1 MSSRRL
7 ALTPAIGLFTGL
19 SVVSFGAVSMWLT
32 GVHGSPAH
40 ASNPCSTNKT
50 NTHTTAAAYT
60 AVGRSG
66 SRAGH
71 AARLPILLDAAAR
84 TISWG
89 PAAHHAASQAATA
102 ATASSPPL
110 PSSSPFPS
118 TPAPP
123 TPNPSPGG
131 GNVTPSSSP
140 NSTPNPGSTG
150 NIPGNGGGG
159 VPTVRPGG
167 TNSSPTPTPTATPT
181 PTKTATPTPTS
192 TTTPPPSATLC
203 LSVQTLGGSN
213 TVDPGT
219 TVHYAIWVWLTS
231 GTNGSAKIE
240 VDARPSRVNP
250 SFTVCE
256 PTGGS
261 KCTVSGLKAGLH
273 VQTQAKLRA
282 AKDLAGRDIT
292 LTVTATS
299 KEAINSAT
307 ATDKIEVS
315 KPKTKHHSSSP
326 TPTPTYNP
334 NAGYGSYPGSNSGS
348 YPGVSNPYG
357 NLGSALPPVSP
368 SPNVSPSTAAGQ
380 QQHQHQVEVT
390 DLSAGLPLD
399 VRLIGGQV
407 IGLAILAAA
416 ITIAVARLSLRR
428 QPPKHSEDSASS
440 TPAS

>member
-1 MSSRRL
+1 MNRRL

-32 GVHGSPAH
+32 GVHGSPAN
-40 ASNPCSTNKT
+40 AKNACSSNKT
-50 NTHTTAAAYT
+50 DIHTTTAVHT

-66 SRAGH
+66 SHAGH
-71 AARLPILLDAAAR
+71 VARLPILLDAAAR
-84 TISWG
+84 TISG
-89 PAAHHAASQAATA
+89 PAAYHSASRAAAST
-102 ATASSPPL
+102 TSPPL
-110 PSSSPFPS
+110 PSSSPHPS

-140 NSTPNPGSTG
+140 SSTPNPGSSGNVTG
-150 NIPGNGGGG
+150 NGNQS
-159 VPTVRPGG
+159 PTVAPGG
-167 TNSSPTPTPTATPT
+167 TNSTPTPTATPT
-181 PTKTATPTPTS
+181 PTKTATPTPTNT

-203 LSVQTLGGSN
+203 MNVETLGSSN

-219 TVHYAIWVWLTS
+219 TVHFGIWVWLTS
-231 GTNGSAKIE
+231 GNNGSVKID
-240 VDARPSRVNP
+240 VDAAPNKVNP
-250 SFTVCE
+250 SFIVCD
-256 PTGGS
+256 PKGGT
-261 KCTVSGLKAGLH
+261 KCTVSGLKAGKRAE
-273 VQTQAKLRA
+273 TQVKLRA
-282 AKDLAGRDIT
+282 FKDMAGRDIT

-299 KEAINSAT
+299 KQAGNSAT
-307 ATDKIEVS
+307 ATDKIEVI
-315 KPKTKHHSSSP
+315 KPKKHHSSP

-334 NAGYGSYPGSNSGS
+334 YAGYGNSYPGGTNPYSS
-348 YPGVSNPYG
+348 GVSNPYG

-368 SPNVSPSTAAGQ
+368 SPGISPSTAAGQ
-380 QQHQHQVEVT
+380 QQQQHQHQTEVT

-416 ITIAVARLSLRR
+416 ITIAVARLSLRK
-428 QPPKHSEDSASS
+428 QPAKHSEDSTGS

>member
-1 MSSRRL
+1 MSRRL

-32 GVHGSPAH
+32 GVHGSHAH
-40 ASNPCSTNKT
+40 ATNACSANKT
-50 NTHTTAAAYT
+50 DTHTTAAVHT
-60 AVGRSG
+60 AAGRSG

-84 TISWG
+84 TISG
-89 PAAHHAASQAATA
+89 PAAHHSASRTAAST
-102 ATASSPPL
+102 TSPPL
-110 PSSSPFPS
+110 PSSSPHPS

-140 NSTPNPGSTG
+140 SDTPNPGSTG
-150 NIPGNGGGG
+150 NVSGNGNQS
-159 VPTVRPGG
+159 PTVAPGG
-167 TNSSPTPTPTATPT
+167 TNSTPTPTATPT
-181 PTKTATPTPTS
+181 PTKTATPTPS
-192 TTTPPPSATLC
+192 NSTTPPPSATLC
-203 LSVQTLGGSN
+203 MSVETLGSSN

-219 TVHYAIWVWLTS
+219 TVHFGIWVWLTS
-231 GTNGSAKIE
+231 GSNGSVKID
-240 VDARPSRVNP
+240 VNAAPNKVNP
-250 SFTVCE
+250 SFIVCD

-261 KCTVSGLKAGLH
+261 KCTVSGLKAGKRAE
-273 VQTQAKLRA
+273 TQVKLRA
-282 AKDLAGRDIT
+282 FKDMAGRDIT

-299 KEAINSAT
+299 KQAGNSAT
-307 ATDKIEVS
+307 ATDKIEVI
-315 KPKTKHHSSSP
+315 KPKKHHSSP

-334 NAGYGSYPGSNSGS
+334 YAGYGGSYPGGTNPYSSS
-348 YPGVSNPYG
+348 GVSNPYG

-368 SPNVSPSTAAGQ
+368 SPGVSPSTAAGQ
-380 QQHQHQVEVT
+380 QQQHQHQTEVT

-416 ITIAVARLSLRR
+416 ITIAVARLSLRK
-428 QPPKHSEDSASS
+428 QPAKHSEDSTGS

>member
-1 MSSRRL
+1 MDRRL

-32 GVHGSPAH
+32 GVHGTPAH
-40 ASNPCSTNKT
+40 ATNACSTNKT
-50 NTHTTAAAYT
+50 NTHTTAAVHT

-71 AARLPILLDAAAR
+71 VARLPILLDAAAR
-84 TISWG
+84 TISG
-89 PAAHHAASQAATA
+89 PAAHHSVSQAG
-102 ATASSPPL
+102 ASTTSPPL
-110 PSSSPFPS
+110 PSSSPHPS

-140 NSTPNPGSTG
+140 SSTPNPGSSG
-150 NIPGNGGGG
+150 NVSGNQS
-159 VPTVRPGG
+159 PTVAPGG
-167 TNSSPTPTPTATPT
+167 TNSTPTPTATATPT
-181 PTKTATPTPTS
+181 PTKTATPTPS
-192 TTTPPPSATLC
+192 NTTTPPPSATLC
-203 LSVQTLGGSN
+203 MSVETLGSSN

-219 TVHYAIWVWLTS
+219 TVHFGIWVWLTS
-231 GTNGSAKIE
+231 GSNGSVKID
-240 VDARPSRVNP
+240 VSAAPNKINP
-250 SFTVCE
+250 SFIVCD

-261 KCTVSGLKAGLH
+261 RCTVSGLKAGKH
-273 VQTQAKLRA
+273 VETQVKLRA
-282 AKDLAGRDIT
+282 FKDMAGRHIT

-299 KEAINSAT
+299 KQAGNSAT
-307 ATDKIEVS
+307 ATDKIEVI
-315 KPKTKHHSSSP
+315 KPKKHHSSP

-334 NAGYGSYPGSNSGS
+334 NAGYGGSYPGGTNPYSS
-348 YPGVSNPYG
+348 GVSNPYG

-368 SPNVSPSTAAGQ
+368 SPGVSPSTAAGQ
-380 QQHQHQVEVT
+380 QQQHQHQTEVT

-416 ITIAVARLSLRR
+416 ITIAVARLSLRK
-428 QPPKHSEDSASS
+428 QPAKHSEDSTGS